1 MDYDW
6 LGYGLLLKFDNGTV
20 FLQGDDA
27 SALHDQLEACSTAEE
42 MELIMGDYAEFAEQE
57 D

>member
-20 FLQGDDA
+20 FLQGEEA
-27 SALHDQLEACSTAEE
+27 SELHDQLEACGTSEE
-42 MELIMGDYAEFAEQE
+42 LELVMGDYAEFAEE
-57 D
+57 EV